1 MAAKLS
7 RKGFADPDIEAEL
20 DRLAGERLQDDRRF
34 TEAYV
39 RYRIGRGYGPVRI
52 RTELRER
59 GIDSALAD
67 SVFETLDI
75 DWIARVEAAWR
86 KKFDNPAA
94 NFREHAKQARFLQYR
109 GFTADQ
115 ISRVLTS
122 DF

>member
-1 MAAKLS
+1 LAAKLA
-7 RKGFADPDIEAEL
+7 RKGYADPDIQTEL
-20 DRLAGERLQDDRRF
+20 DRLASERLQDDRRF
-34 TEAYV
+34 TEAYI

-67 SVFETLDI
+67 SVFEALDI

-86 KKFDNPAA
+86 KKFDNPAV

>member
-1 MAAKLS
+1 MATKLS
-7 RKGFADPDIEAEL
+7 RKGFSDPDIHTEL
-20 DRLAGERLQDDRRF
+20 DRLADERLQDDGRF
-34 TEAYV
+34 TEAYI

-59 GIDSALAD
+59 GVDSALAD
-67 SVFETLDI
+67 GVFEALEI
-75 DWIARVEAAWR
+75 DWTARVEAAWR
-86 KKFDNPAA
+86 KKFDNPAT